1 MTTSV
6 PHRSVHPATESL
18 PVTVYTPESSLASP
32 AKMLRDM
39 LRDLLASRELAW
51 RLAVRDISA
60 QYRQAFL
67 GILWAFI
74 LPLANT
80 LAWVFLSGSG
90 IVSVGETVLPYPV
103 YVFTGSMLWAI
114 LMDAIN
120 APLQQTTAA
129 KAMLAKL
136 NFPREALVVSGIYQ
150 TLFNAGIKIAL
161 LLVVLPFIGV
171 DLGWNLLLFPLGLLS
186 LVLVGTAVG
195 LLLTPVGVLYTDI
208 GKGLPL
214 LMQFLMYLTPVVF
227 PMPKDGLAAT
237 IYAVNPLSPIILTA
251 RDWLTGFSPEHLVSF
266 LAVNAFA
273 VLLLLGVWIVF
284 RLAMPILIE
293 RMSA

>member
-1 MTTSV
+1 M
-6 PHRSVHPATESL
+6 PEPRPL
-18 PVTVYTPESSLASP
+18 PVTVYTPDSSLASP

-39 LRDLLASRELAW
+39 LRDLRASRELAW

-80 LAWVFLSGSG
+80 LVWVFLSGSG
-90 IVSVGETVLPYPV
+90 IVSVGETALPYPV

-150 TLFNAGIKIAL
+150 TLFNAGIKIVL
-161 LLVVLPFIGV
+161 LLAVLPFIGV

-227 PMPKDGLAAT
+227 PMPKEGFAAT
-237 IYAVNPLSPIILTA
+237 IFTLNPLSPIILTA
-251 RDWLTGFSPEHLVSF
+251 RDWLTGFSPEHLLYF

-273 VLLLLGVWIVF
+273 ALLLLGVWIVF

-293 RMSA
+293 RMSS